1 MKYQDKLNELNLSEQ
16 NVSASIKKSIVTL
29 EDIIDSYHYAKKAL
43 ENAENEQ
50 DEERISEINRDIEE
64 MQGDI
69 EELDDKIVYKL
80 EDYNKNKDVYAEK
93 AKKMLDGAKAKRE
106 QLLAKE
112 NGESVVVASAVPKP
126 QPQPQP
132 KVETPKVEILEAPK
146 KKSNWALWLVAGI
159 VAIVTVNQ
167 VMIRNE
173 D

>member
-29 EDIIDSYHYAKKAL
+29 EDIIDSYHNAKKAL

-50 DEERISEINRDIEE
+50 DEERISEINKDIEE

-112 NGESVVVASAVPKP
+112 NGESVVVASAVPQP

-159 VAIVTVNQ
+159 VAVITLNQ
-167 VMIRNE
+167 VVIGT
-173 D
+173 DD